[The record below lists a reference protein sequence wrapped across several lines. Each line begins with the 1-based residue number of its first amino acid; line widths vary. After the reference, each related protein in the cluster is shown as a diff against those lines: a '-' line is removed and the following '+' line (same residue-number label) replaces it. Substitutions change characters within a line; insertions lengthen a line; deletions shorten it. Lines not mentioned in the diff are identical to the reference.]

1 MERQDLSLRKDL
13 WHAAV
18 RAIETTMPDY
28 DRVNEK
34 VSLGLALKIRNHA
47 ADELAVGS
55 GMTVLDAGIGPGTM
69 SEILLSK
76 SDGFTVVGLD
86 ASATLLSAARERRS
100 LRSFQDRIHLV
111 HGVFEALPFKDDYF
125 ARIVSAYAF
134 RDSRDRVK
142 TITEFHRVAKNRG
155 VFCVV
160 DLGKPDARLKRAFVT
175 VYVHYFAPMIALFFK
190 TSAVEG
196 NPWRA
201 IFPTYEA
208 LDTNSRMAEHLRA
221 RFSEVRI
228 EEFGLGGM
236 VIMYAGKA
244 PS

>member
-1 MERQDLSLRKDL
+1 MEREALSLRKDV
-13 WHAAV
+13 WYAVV

-34 VSLGLALKIRNHA
+34 VSLGLALKIRNQA
-47 ADELAVGS
+47 ADELALAP

-86 ASATLLSAARERRS
+86 ASTTLLSAARERRS
-100 LRSFQDRIHLV
+100 LRSSRDRIHLV
-111 HGVFEALPFKDDYF
+111 RGVFEALPFRDDYF

-134 RDSRDRVK
+134 RDSRDRMK
-142 TITEFHRVAKNRG
+142 AITEFHRVAKNRG

-175 VYVHYFAPMIALFFK
+175 VYVHYFAPVIAWLFK
-190 TSAVEG
+190 TSAVNG
-196 NPWRA
+196 NPWQA
-201 IFPTYEA
+201 IFPTYKA
-208 LDTNSRMAEHLRA
+208 LDTNSKIAEHLRA
-221 RFSEVRI
+221 RFSDVRI

-244 PS
+244 LS

>member
-1 MERQDLSLRKDL
+1 MERRKLSLRNGL
-13 WHAAV
+13 WHAVV
-18 RAIETTMPDY
+18 RAIETAAPDY
-28 DRVNEK
+28 DRVNER
-34 VSLGLALKIRNHA
+34 VSLGLALRIRNRA
-47 ADELAVGS
+47 ADKLALRP

-76 SDGFTVVGLD
+76 SDGITVVGLD
-86 ASATLLSAARERRS
+86 ASAALLGAARDRRS

-111 HGVFEALPFKDDYF
+111 RGVFEALPFKDDCF
-125 ARIVSAYAF
+125 VRIVSAYAF
-134 RDSRDRVK
+134 RDSRNRMK
-142 TITEFHRVAKNRG
+142 AINEFHRVAKNRG

-175 VYVHYFAPMIALFFK
+175 TYVHYLAPMVALLFK
-190 TSAVEG
+190 TSAVDG

-208 LDTNSRMAEHLRA
+208 LDTNSKMTEHLRA
-221 RFSEVRI
+221 RFSDVRI

-236 VIMYAGKA
+236 IVMYAGKA
-244 PS
+244 PG

>member
-1 MERQDLSLRKDL
+1 MEREALSLRKDL
-13 WHAAV
+13 WYAVV
-18 RAIETTMPDY
+18 RAIETAMPDY

-34 VSLGLALKIRNHA
+34 VSLGLALRIRNHA
-47 ADELAVGS
+47 ADGLALGP

-69 SEILLSK
+69 SEVLLSK
-76 SDGFTVVGLD
+76 SNGFTIVGLD
-86 ASATLLSAARERRS
+86 VSTILLGAARDRRS
-100 LRSFQDRIHLV
+100 LRSSRDRIHLV
-111 HGVFEALPFKDDYF
+111 RGVFEALPFRDGRF
-125 ARIVSAYAF
+125 GRIVSAYAF
-134 RDSRDRVK
+134 RDSRDRTK
-142 TITEFHRVAKNRG
+142 AIAEFHRVAKNRG

-208 LDTNSRMAEHLRA
+208 LDTNSKMAEHLRA

-228 EEFGLGGM
+228 EEFGLGAM
-236 VIMYAGKA
+236 VVICADKA
-244 PS
+244 TS